1 MQAGRDLR
9 FPRRFELSNGA
20 DLIEPQP
27 PRSPDPRSYAATAF
41 GHMAVLSRNR
51 TDDFNLHSWP
61 TDGSSTV
68 SVVHQINVEYRVLLL
83 RVECGKGLETP
94 HY

>member
-51 TDDFNLHSWP
+51 KLIWLKFKNTKSKTSGRF
-61 TDGSSTV
+61 
-68 SVVHQINVEYRVLLL
+68 
-83 RVECGKGLETP
+83 GLGP
-94 HY
+94 KASRRW